1 MRKFA
6 PLRNLL
12 LSLLIVL
19 FAAACGSP
27 QSKILGKWADKET
40 PATTMEFF
48 KDGTFTMT
56 GGKEE
61 PRVSG
66 KWIALDDGRIK
77 ADLEVFGAT
86 TTIFFVLVG
95 EELEA
100 DAGKEKKGRLVR
112 VK

>member
-27 QSKILGKWADKET
+27 QSKILGKWAYKEI
-40 PATTMEFF
+40 PSQIMEFF

-61 PRVSG
+61 PGVSG
-66 KWIALDDGRIK
+66 KWTALDDGRIK
-77 ADLEVFGAT
+77 VDLQNMFGAKT
-86 TTIFFVLVG
+86 FFLVFIG
-95 EELEA
+95 EELEG
-100 DAGKEKKGRLVR
+100 DMGGKARFVR

>member
-1 MRKFA
+1 
-6 PLRNLL
+6 
-12 LSLLIVL
+12 
-19 FAAACGSP
+19 
-27 QSKILGKWADKET
+27 
-40 PATTMEFF
+40 
-48 KDGTFTMT
+48 MT

-95 EELEA
+95 EELEG
-100 DAGKEKKGRLVR
+100 DSGKKKGRLVR